1 MLLAAHK
8 FGFGVDYE
16 AKTATIFNEG
26 TQKFNLTT
34 LSTIAFAIAG
44 VLRSPA
50 QYVNKEVYI
59 HDWYTTQLEVLSIVE
74 AELGVP
80 LERTR
85 LDLAKVGDQSLAGLR
100 REERTLE
107 NIYGALRYAVWG
119 EEGAADW
126 DEKDDSS
133 VALGLPRKD
142 LKAQIKKKMAE
153 VLQL

>member
-1 MLLAAHK
+1 MAAHG

-16 AKTATIFNEG
+16 AKKATLFNDG

-34 LSTIAFAIAG
+34 LLTIASAIVG

-50 QYVNKEVYI
+50 QYANKEVYI
-59 HDWYTTQLEVLSIVE
+59 HDWHTTQLEILSIVE
-74 AELGVP
+74 AELGAP

-85 LDLAKVGDQSLAGLR
+85 LDLATVGEQNLAGLR
-100 REERTLE
+100 RGERTLQ

-126 DEKDDSS
+126 DETADSS
-133 VALGLPRKD
+133 AALGLPRKD
-142 LKAQIKKKMAE
+142 LKAEIKKKLAG
-153 VLQL
+153 VS

>member
-1 MLLAAHK
+1 MAADK
-8 FGFGVDYE
+8 FVFGLDRE
-16 AKTATIFNEG
+16 AKKATLYNNG

-34 LSTIAFAIAG
+34 WLTTASAIVG
-44 VLRSPA
+44 ILRSPA
-50 QYVNKEVYI
+50 QYANKEVYI